1 MQITVNGIKQ
11 EVPEKASIFELIDYC
26 NEREVHLVV
35 EHNGKFVYPNQYETI
50 VVKEGDTLEF
60 IHPDFGG

>member
-1 MQITVNGIKQ
+1 MEITVNGIKQ
-11 EVPEKASIFELIDYC
+11 EVPENISILELIDYC
-26 NEREVHLVV
+26 NERDVHLVV
-35 EHNGKFVYPNQYETI
+35 EYNSRFVYPNQYETI